1 MAYITYCDYKELGG
15 TVSESAFPLLEIKAR
30 YKLDSFTQNRLV
42 NVDIDNQIEQVKLT
56 MTEFIETIYGDS
68 SRVNNV
74 TSYSNGIESYSY
86 DITATTNNYLL
97 QIATEYLPVSLISA
111 VVITQDD
118 LEEAEDDWWNLQPN
132 NNDIK

>member
-42 NVDIDNQIEQVKLT
+42 NVDIDDQTERVKLT
-56 MTEFIETIYGDS
+56 MTEFIETIYSDVS
-68 SRVNNV
+68 PVNNV

-86 DITATTNNYLL
+86 DTTSTTDSYLL

-111 VVITQDD
+111 VVVTQQD
-118 LEEAEDDWWNLQPN
+118 LEEVEDDT
-132 NNDIK
+132 